1 MSKMLAGKVAI
12 ITGANQGL
20 GLEISKKYLE
30 AGADLMIC
38 ARNAELLE
46 KARQELMARGGARP
60 DGGREG
66 GRRGASG

>member
-12 ITGANQGL
+12 VTGANQGL

-38 ARNAELLE
+38 ARNDGRLE
-46 KARQELMARGGARP
+46 KARQELTAVAGISEKAGITVK
-60 DGGREG
+60 
-66 GRRGASG
+66 